1 MLNLVTAVIKP
12 HRLESVKEALRGA
25 GITGMTVSDVQ
36 GFGRQGGHTET
47 YRGAE
52 YVVDFV
58 PKMKIEVLTSFDN
71 VDKVMDLIRDAAVSG
86 EIGDGKIWSSTV
98 DRLMRI
104 RTGEVGAD
112 AI

>member
-12 HRLESVKEALRGA
+12 HRLEFVKDALQGA
-25 GITGMTVSDVQ
+25 GIAGMTVSDVQ

-58 PKMKIEVLTSFDN
+58 PKVKVEVLTSAAEA
-71 VDKVMDLIRDAAVSG
+71 DKVIDLIRMAAGSG
-86 EIGDGKIWSSTV
+86 EIGDGKIWTTPV
-98 DRLMRI
+98 DQAVRI
-104 RTGEVGAD
+104 RTGEMGTD
-112 AI
+112 AL